1 MINFEKAFDSTPSE
15 PKKDPEEQS
24 AEDVSSRRNFII
36 NSGKALSGVALAA
49 VAPSVF
55 GKEII
60 AFSPETTALNGDMG
74 IRIGR
79 KENIDQKENQIKQV
93 RNFLDELK
101 KLGEP
106 YIGRM
111 DGIRRQIL
119 ADQVEMRFNVFVAR
133 LKLDIPYG
141 QNLPS
146 SDVYPADRYQ
156 ALDVIQTI
164 VNEAGSE
171 VQIEPEVLE
180 ANPALKHLFKNILVI
195 LQHRRR
201 QESVQPKD
209 I

>member
-1 MINFEKAFDSTPSE
+1 MVNFEKAFDSAPNE
-15 PKKDPEEQS
+15 PKQDSEGQS
-24 AEDVSSRRNFII
+24 TEDVSSRRNFII
-36 NSGKALSGVALAA
+36 NSGKALGAATLAT

-55 GKEII
+55 GKEVI
-60 AFSPETTALNGDMG
+60 AFPPETTYSSVDTG

-93 RNFLDELK
+93 RTFLDELK

-141 QNLPS
+141 QNLPA

-156 ALDVIQTI
+156 ALDVIQTL
-164 VNEAGSE
+164 VNGAGSE
-171 VQIEPEVLE
+171 IQIEPETLE
-180 ANPALKHLFKNILVI
+180 TNPALKHLFKNIFVI
-195 LQHRRR
+195 MQHRRR
-201 QESVQPKD
+201 QESAQPGQN
-209 I
+209 